1 MGLLCSRQKH
11 LTDADVEENAQ
22 TLEIERRIAQE
33 TKAERHIQKLLLF
46 GKYCPCRRVWQIKL
60 LFQTG
65 FDEAELRSYI
75 PVIHANVYQTI
86 KILYDGSK
94 EFAQNGQD
102 FSKYVISPENKDA
115 GERLSEIGSQLD
127 YPRLTR
133 EISQEMETLWKDP
146 AIQETFS
153 RGNELQVPECARYFM
168 ENLQRLADISYVPT
182 KEDVLYARVR
192 TTGVVEIQFSPV
204 GESKKSGEVY
214 RLFDVGGQ
222 RNERRKWIH
231 LFEGVTAVIF
241 CAAIS
246 DYDQMLLEDENKN
259 RMMETKEL
267 FDWILKQPCFEPLPH
282 AWNMTW
288 SAREYGLVLG
298 FFLHKLVSSL
308 QKTSFMLFLNKFDIF
323 EKKVLKVP
331 LNVCEWFKDYQP
343 SASGKQEIEHAYEF
357 VKKKFEELYFQ
368 STTPDRVDRVFK
380 IYRTTAL
387 DQKLV
392 KKTFKLLDESLRR
405 RNLIEAGLL

>member
-1 MGLLCSRQKH
+1 MLSTTIKSMGIFCGKHQHRKKADSR
-11 LTDADVEENAQ
+11 ENTHTA
-22 TLEIERRIAQE
+22 EIERRIVEE
-33 TKAERHIQKLLLF
+33 TKAEKHIQKLLLLGAGES
-46 GKYCPCRRVWQIKL
+46 GKSTIFKQIRL

-65 FDEAELRSYI
+65 FDDKELKTYT

-94 EFAQNGQD
+94 ELAQNGTD
-102 FSKYVISPENKDA
+102 SSKYDVSAENKTIGDK
-115 GERLSEIGSQLD
+115 LSDIGSKLD
-127 YPRLTR
+127 YPRLTKELAE
-133 EISQEMETLWKDP
+133 EIETLWKDV
-146 AIQETFS
+146 AIQETYS
-153 RGNELQVPECARYFM
+153 RGNELQVPDCTYYFM
-168 ENLQRLADISYVPT
+168 QNVQRMSATDYVPT

-204 GESKKSGEVY
+204 GDNKKSGEVY

-246 DYDQMLLEDENKN
+246 EYDQTLFEDETRN

-267 FDWILKQPCFEPLPH
+267 FEWVLKQPCFE
-282 AWNMTW
+282 
-288 SAREYGLVLG
+288 
-298 FFLHKLVSSL
+298 
-308 QKTSFMLFLNKFDIF
+308 KTSFMLFLNKFDLF
-323 EKKVLKVP
+323 EKKVPNVP
-331 LNVCEWFKDYQP
+331 LNVCEWYKDYQP
-343 SASGKQEIEHAYEF
+343 VSTGKQEVEHAYEF

-368 STTPDRVDRVFK
+368 STAPDQVDRFFK

-392 KKTFKLLDESLRR
+392 KKTFKLVDETLRR
-405 RNLIEAGLL
+405 RHLFEAGLL